1 MVVTTYDRR
10 ISTARSSDS
19 AIGRDGIFRTAALCS
34 ISTCRIGYNGLPY
47 AARAEC
53 ETEPFYVLPRG
64 SSLDAKI
71 DESANRVEV

>member
-1 MVVTTYDRR
+1 M
-10 ISTARSSDS
+10 
-19 AIGRDGIFRTAALCS
+19 TAALCS
-34 ISTCRIGYNGLPY
+34 NSTCRIGCNGLPY
-47 AARAEC
+47 AARAQC